1 VVGTLEYMS
10 PEQAELNNLDIDT
23 RSDIY
28 SLGVLLY
35 ELLTGTTPL
44 PKKRLETA
52 AFAEVLRIIR
62 EEEPPKPS
70 TRLSTTEEL
79 PSIAANR
86 GVEPSKLSGLV
97 RKDLDWI
104 VMKALEKDRNRRYET
119 ANDLA
124 MDVQRY
130 LADEP
135 VLAGPPSAWYRLRK
149 FVRRNKG
156 LVLAVSLVVL
166 ALVGGIVGTTVG
178 LVRAEQARKAE
189 AGQRRT
195 ADEERAIARAVND
208 FLQDLL
214 GQVDLE
220 NQPGGG
226 GPDAPRDPEI
236 KVRTALDRAAQTV
249 EARFAD
255 QPRVEAAIRLTIA
268 KAYQALGHYKE
279 AQLHAERSVALRT
292 AHLGTGHA
300 DTLNSQA
307 VLAEV
312 YVDQGFME
320 RAEAL
325 HQEVLEKRTV
335 TLGADHLDTLTS
347 KLHLAP
353 FYEQRKEF
361 EQAIALL
368 QEVVQK
374 REAQLGAH
382 DRATLWSKTDLAWY
396 HNKSGKHDLAA
407 AQYVEVQKAFVSKYG
422 EDHPGTLRSKSN
434 LALVYRDQGEY
445 ARAEMLLREVLLKR
459 IALQGS
465 DHPLTLGNKFQLA
478 GVYYHQRKYDQAVSL
493 LEEVLP
499 AAKTRWG
506 EHHGYTL
513 QFMQT
518 LACAYRDWGK
528 PAQALPLIEQL
539 LTKREKQE
547 PDAWTT
553 FYAKVMLGEALLGQ
567 KKYADAEP
575 LLVQGYE
582 GMKQREARNFPPQV
596 PELRLREALDR
607 LVQLYDAW
615 DKPDQA
621 AKWRKELEKTKEK
634 P

>member
-1 VVGTLEYMS
+1 M
-10 PEQAELNNLDIDT
+10 
-23 RSDIY
+23 
-28 SLGVLLY
+28 
-35 ELLTGTTPL
+35 
-44 PKKRLETA
+44 
-52 AFAEVLRIIR
+52 
-62 EEEPPKPS
+62 
-70 TRLSTTEEL
+70 
-79 PSIAANR
+79 
-86 GVEPSKLSGLV
+86 
-97 RKDLDWI
+97 
-104 VMKALEKDRNRRYET
+104 
-119 ANDLA
+119 
-124 MDVQRY
+124 
-130 LADEP
+130 
-135 VLAGPPSAWYRLRK
+135 
-149 FVRRNKG
+149 
-156 LVLAVSLVVL
+156 AVSLVVL

-220 NQPGGG
+220 NQPGVG
-226 GPDAPRDPEI
+226 GPNAPRDPEI

-249 EARFAD
+249 DARFAD

-268 KAYQALGHYKE
+268 KSYQALGDYKE

-292 AHLGTGHA
+292 ANLGAGHT
-300 DTLNSQA
+300 DTLYSLA

-320 RAEAL
+320 RAEAI
-325 HQEVLEKRTV
+325 HQEVLERRTA

-347 KLHLAP
+347 KLHVAS
-353 FYEQRKEF
+353 FYAERSEF
-361 EQAIALL
+361 DQAVALL

-382 DRATLWSKTDLAWY
+382 DRATLWSKIDLAWY

-407 AQYVEVQKAFVSKYG
+407 AQYVEVQKAFESEYG
-422 EDHPGTLRSKSN
+422 EDHPGTLWSKSN
-434 LALVYRDQGEY
+434 LALVYRDQGKY
-445 ARAEMLLREVLLKR
+445 ARAELLLREVLQKR
-459 IALQGS
+459 MALQGS
-465 DHPLTLGNKFQLA
+465 DHPVTLGNKFHLA
-478 GVYYHQRKYDQAVSL
+478 GVYYLQRKYDQAVPL

-499 AAKTRWG
+499 AAKTKWG
-506 EHHGYTL
+506 DDHGYTL

-518 LACAYRDWGK
+518 LVCVYRDWGK
-528 PAQALPLIEQL
+528 PAQALPLIEQV
-539 LTKREKQE
+539 LTKREKKE

-553 FYAKVMLGEALLGQ
+553 FYAKAMLGEALLCQ

-621 AKWRKELEKTKEK
+621 AKWREELEKMKEK